1 MCLTGTDPVF
11 ERPVFIVS
19 PPRSGSTMLFEAMAR
34 SPDVFTIGGESHQLI
49 ETIPALHPAARNF
62 ASNRLGAEDVEPSV
76 SAELRKRFRESVRDR
91 NGRRPGTDAFRMLEK
106 TPKNSLRI
114 PFLSRIFPEAHFLVL
129 HRQPRDVL
137 ASMMDAW
144 LSGRFV
150 TYPALG
156 GWSLLLVPGWRALAG
171 QPLHQ
176 VVAAQWQA
184 TVQVLLD
191 DIADLPRERFS
202 VVRYENVVANPARV
216 VPELCRAHGLGWDQ
230 PVGDALPL
238 ARHTLT
244 APTPDKWRRHAAAIE
259 AVLAPL
265 APVAERFEAFV
276 AAAGR

>member
-1 MCLTGTDPVF
+1 MDPVF
-11 ERPVFIVS
+11 DRPVFIVS
-19 PPRSGSTMLFEAMAR
+19 PPRSGSTMLFEAVAR
-34 SPDVFTIGGESHQLI
+34 SPDVYTIGGESHGLI
-49 ETIPALHPAARNF
+49 ETIPALHPAARDF
-62 ASNRLGAEDVEPSV
+62 ASNCLGAEDVAPSV
-76 SAELRKRFRESVRDR
+76 SAELRRRFRENVRDR
-91 NGRRPGTDAFRMLEK
+91 SGNRPGAGSFRMLEK

-114 PFLSRIFPEAHFLVL
+114 PFLARVFPEAYFLVL
-129 HRQPRDVL
+129 HREPRDVL

-171 QPLHQ
+171 RPLHE

-191 DIADLPRERFS
+191 DIAELPRERFG
-202 VVRYENVVANPARV
+202 VVRYEDVVANPARV
-216 VPELCRAHGLGWDQ
+216 LPELCRTLGLGWDQ
-230 PVGDALPL
+230 PVANALPL

-244 APTPDKWRRHAAAIE
+244 APSPDKWRRHAAAIE
-259 AVLAPL
+259 AVLGPL
-265 APVAERFEAFV
+265 APVAERFEAAV